1 MTAATTTGAGFGPP
15 VIPGQ
20 LDFELD
26 DERLPAHWEAPGA
39 PCHDC
44 GRQTI
49 PEDGHEHE
57 LGGHEWYMVNDDAWP
72 IGHGEGFLCVECL
85 ETRLERRLTPADF
98 PPLPV
103 NEAKWIDSPRLR
115 DRKGVVS

>member
-1 MTAATTTGAGFGPP
+1 VAGFGPP

-44 GRQTI
+44 GRQTA
-49 PEDGHEHE
+49 PARGPGE
-57 LGGHEWYMVNDDAWP
+57 LGGWEWYAVNEDVWP
-72 IGHGEGFLCVECL
+72 IGAREGFLCVGCL
-85 ETRLERRLTPADF
+85 EARLGRRLTPTDF
-98 PPLPV
+98 PPLRV
-103 NEAKWIDSPRLR
+103 NEPHRIDSPRLR